1 MYVKKIRSFIVLAT
15 SDSFRDAA
23 EKLNI
28 TQPTLTKQIQLLEET
43 FGFKLFL
50 RDNQGCYLTD
60 EGKIIYK
67 YALNLTNELDRLLC
81 CLLYTSDAA
90 DE

>member
-28 TQPTLTKQIQLLEET
+28 TQPTLTKQIQLLEEI

-50 RDNQGCYLTD
+50 RDNQGCYLTE

-67 YALNLTNELDRLLC
+67 YAVILANELDRLFC
-81 CLLYTSDAA
+81 VVKK
-90 DE
+90 